1 MGFLSAE
8 RGGCMHAQTIRC
20 CAVEWVCGKNRLLPL
35 SSQLV
40 FACMYVIEF
49 NNTFLICNYC
59 TCSVS
64 ALQWLPWLHPIAPAL
79 CTIPISL
86 STSLCRFSV
95 SAIQAFRLSLLPMLA
110 CHLVPNTTTE
120 EGSIDSVEEL
130 SRGSRV
136 SSEDSTEGTG
146 RAELCLESDTSC
158 EDSSSDQGCAGE
170 WRRIAPNPLFQRAT
184 GRDHLRQT
192 SLMGQQGSVGIG
204 PAPEGRILSLLIND
218 MAQRELP
225 SLSIA
230 TKQLANDN
238 VSQSGGPSDGVVL
251 LYRTATD
258 GVTWVLGDVQQRMPP
273 SGKPLQWGVWT
284 E

>member
-1 MGFLSAE
+1 M
-8 RGGCMHAQTIRC
+8 C
-20 CAVEWVCGKNRLLPL
+20 CAVEWMRGKNRLLCLP
-35 SSQLV
+35 SHLV
-40 FACMYVIEF
+40 FACMYVIVC
-49 NNTFLICNYC
+49 NNTFLICNYY
-59 TCSVS
+59 SRMVS
-64 ALQWLPWLHPIAPAL
+64 AWLVAAVAVPCCPSPVHIH
-79 CTIPISL
+79 ISL

-120 EGSIDSVEEL
+120 EGTIDSVEEL
-130 SRGSRV
+130 LEGRESCV

-146 RAELCLESDTSC
+146 RAELCLESDAYASC
-158 EDSSSDQGCAGE
+158 EDSSSDHGCAGE
-170 WRRIAPNPLFQRAT
+170 WKRITANPLFQRAR
-184 GRDHLRQT
+184 GKDHLRQI
-192 SLMGQQGSVGIG
+192 SLMGRQGSVGIG
-204 PAPEGRILSLLIND
+204 PGPEGRILSLLIND

-230 TKQLANDN
+230 TKQVANDD

-258 GVTWVLGDVQQRMPP
+258 GVTWVLGDIRQRMPP

>member
-1 MGFLSAE
+1 
-8 RGGCMHAQTIRC
+8 
-20 CAVEWVCGKNRLLPL
+20 
-35 SSQLV
+35 
-40 FACMYVIEF
+40 
-49 NNTFLICNYC
+49 
-59 TCSVS
+59 
-64 ALQWLPWLHPIAPAL
+64 
-79 CTIPISL
+79 
-86 STSLCRFSV
+86 
-95 SAIQAFRLSLLPMLA
+95 MLA

-130 SRGSRV
+130 SRGLRV

-146 RAELCLESDTSC
+146 KAELCLESDTSC
-158 EDSSSDQGCAGE
+158 EDSSSDHGCAGE
-170 WRRIAPNPLFQRAT
+170 WRRIAPDPLFQRAT
-184 GRDHLRQT
+184 GKNHLRQT

-204 PAPEGRILSLLIND
+204 PAPEGKILSLLIND